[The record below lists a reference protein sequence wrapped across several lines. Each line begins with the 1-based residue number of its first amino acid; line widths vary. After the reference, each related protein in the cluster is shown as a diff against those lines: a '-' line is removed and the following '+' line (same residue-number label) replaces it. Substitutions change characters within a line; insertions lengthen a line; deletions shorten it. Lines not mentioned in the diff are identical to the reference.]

1 MEANDQNLEEEEDW
15 EIESDAETV
24 EIINQ
29 RLTSLDPFQKC
40 KNLKVK
46 KKLQCSKEIEK
57 LY

>member
-1 MEANDQNLEEEEDW
+1 MQVNDQEQEEEDW
-15 EIESDAETV
+15 DIESDAETV

-46 KKLQCSKEIEK
+46 TCKN
-57 LY
+57 